1 MLVEKNMLKS
11 DLSYNDDKSKRYLL
25 RIEWD
30 KTKKKACVIMLSA
43 GKANGLFFDRTT
55 NNVIEN
61 LVESDYGSVDILN
74 LFSSLDTKIEEE
86 SDNDNL
92 KMIDTSAKNSDIVIF
107 AAGTGHKG
115 DKRVQKR
122 QKDVFAILKRYDKKL
137 LCIADSNGQK
147 FYHPL
152 CPKVKKWNL
161 VKFDIEELTRKG
173 YDYD

>member
-137 LCIADSNGQK
+137 FCIADSNGQK